1 MVFNETP
8 DEVVTTSLR
17 TENGSQVEPREIEPR
32 SFLVDGSASY
42 LEVDNGSLDSPDPL
56 TIIQH
61 LATLSPLDYDLVRE
75 VEADRLGIRISCL
88 DEEVERIRQG
98 QSTNSLLP
106 PEPEPWP
113 DPVNGA
119 EILRE
124 ISAALSSIY
133 GHRSQSP

>member
-1 MVFNETP
+1 MTLSPPIDGN
-8 DEVVTTSLR
+8 
-17 TENGSQVEPREIEPR
+17 QVKPAEIEHR
-32 SFLVDGSASY
+32 SFLVDGSPSY

-75 VEADRLGIRISCL
+75 IEADRLGIRISCL

-98 QSTNSLLP
+98 QSTNNLLP